1 MTIETLVLHGSDWIE
16 WLDASGPQG
25 GRLRT
30 VPAHT
35 LDVQFDTAP
44 ADLRCRHQNFGTVLL
59 RRQPEQMQQ
68 TLAGAVDPATLT
80 PPPQAPYAVRGT
92 VQDRAGEFL
101 PRRFAVEAG
110 SGTGHRVRLY
120 RSALGTRFG
129 RGGGLRGRLLRRDGT
144 AVPWGWVEVVVTPP
158 MLAPI
163 TFAAQADAHA
173 EFSLALDRLP
183 ALTRDAPQPTYP
195 ATVRVRVP
203 VADPDPSP
211 VPPPA
216 DADALVP
223 ARLRVADG
231 PDAAAVFDDR
241 LGIEIT
247 PGRVAPVA
255 SPGQPTLVLDLP

>member
-1 MTIETLVLHGSDWIE
+1 MTLDTLVLHGSDWIE

-35 LDVQFDTAP
+35 LDVRLDDAP
-44 ADLRCRHQNFGTVLL
+44 ADLRCRHQAFGTVLL
-59 RRQPEQMQQ
+59 RRQPEALQQ
-68 TLAGAVDPATLT
+68 SLTGEVDTATLV
-80 PPPQAPYAVRGT
+80 PPPQAPYPVRGT
-92 VQDRAGEFL
+92 VQDRAGAFL
-101 PRRFAVEAG
+101 PRRFSVEAG

-129 RGGGLRGRLLRRDGT
+129 RGGGLHGRLLRRDGT
-144 AVPWGWVEVVVTPP
+144 PVAWGWIEVVVHPP
-158 MLAPI
+158 MLDPVR
-163 TFAAQADAHA
+163 FAAQADAHA

-183 ALTRDAPQPTYP
+183 ALTRDAPEPTYP
-195 ATVRVRVP
+195 ATVRVRQPAIVP
-203 VADPDPSP
+203 PTPP

-216 DADALVP
+216 DPDALIP

-231 PDAAAVFDDR
+231 PDAAAVFDAHLD
-241 LGIEIT
+241 IEIT
-247 PGRVAPVA
+247 PGRVAPLA